1 MYLYFCVISL
11 NFLCILDIS
20 MSPPEVWGPAVW
32 TLFHT
37 LSAKINEDAYPQ
49 VSLSLFKM
57 ITSICKFL
65 PCPECSS
72 HASTFLAKIN
82 LSDLKT
88 KADFKNT
95 FYLFHNSVNSKKRKH
110 LFKYSNLDVY
120 GTYRLVGV
128 VNNFIAKYNTKGN
141 MKLIAESFQR
151 QLIIKQ
157 FRSWFVGSIRAFISK
172 MVVPPPLPPMLPPT
186 LPEVQP
192 EIVTEVQPE
201 IVTEIMPEIV
211 TETQPEIVTE
221 VQPEIVTEVQPE
233 IVTEVVPEIVTEVQ
247 PEIVTEVVPE
257 IVTEVQPEIVTE
269 VILELPVLLVPP
281 DNNEI
286 PFVPDNEPCCGQTR
300 ETEGI

>member
-1 MYLYFCVISL
+1 
-11 NFLCILDIS
+11 

-65 PCPECSS
+65 PCPECST

-95 FYLFHNSVNSKKRKH
+95 FYIFHNSVNSKKRKR
-110 LFKYSNLDVY
+110 LFKYSNLEVY
-120 GTYRLVGV
+120 STYRLVGV

-172 MVVPPPLPPMLPPT
+172 MVVPPPLPKMPEIM
-186 LPEVQP
+186 PEVKPEIVTEIIAEVQPEIITEAPTEIITEALTEIMPEAPTEIVTEVMP
-192 EIVTEVQPE
+192 EIVTEV
-201 IVTEIMPEIV
+201 I
-211 TETQPEIVTE
+211 
-221 VQPEIVTEVQPE
+221 PE
-233 IVTEVVPEIVTEVQ
+233 IVTEVVPEILTEAL
-247 PEIVTEVVPE
+247 T
-257 IVTEVQPEIVTE
+257 
-269 VILELPVLLVPP
+269 PP
-281 DNNEI
+281 DNHDT
-286 PFVPDNEPCCGQTR
+286 PSVPDSEPCCGQPD
-300 ETEGI
+300 GM

>member
-1 MYLYFCVISL
+1 
-11 NFLCILDIS
+11 

-65 PCPECSS
+65 PCPECST
-72 HASTFLAKIN
+72 HASTFLAKLN
-82 LSDLKT
+82 VYDLKT

-95 FYLFHNSVNSKKRKH
+95 FYLFHNSVNSKKRKR
-110 LFKYSNLDVY
+110 LFKYSNLEVY
-120 GTYRLVGV
+120 STYRLVGV

-172 MVVPPPLPPMLPPT
+172 MVVPPPLPKMPEIM
-186 LPEVQP
+186 PEVK
-192 EIVTEVQPE
+192 PE
-201 IVTEIMPEIV
+201 IVTEIIA
-211 TETQPEIVTE
+211 E
-221 VQPEIVTEVQPE
+221 VQPEV
-233 IVTEVVPEIVTEVQ
+233 
-247 PEIVTEVVPE
+247 
-257 IVTEVQPEIVTE
+257 VTE
-269 VILELPVLLVPP
+269 VIPEIITESPSEIMPESPSEIMPESPSEIMPESLPETLREILPDMNRP
-281 DNNEI
+281 DNNE
-286 PFVPDNEPCCGQTR
+286 PPLTPDTELCCGQPN
-300 ETEGI
+300 GM

>member
-1 MYLYFCVISL
+1 
-11 NFLCILDIS
+11 

-72 HASTFLAKIN
+72 DASTFLAKIN

-95 FYLFHNSVNSKKRKH
+95 FYLFHNSVNSKKRKR

-172 MVVPPPLPPMLPPT
+172 MVVPPPLPPMLPPP
-186 LPEVQP
+186 LPP
-192 EIVTEVQPE
+192 MLPP
-201 IVTEIMPEIV
+201 MLP
-211 TETQPEIVTE
+211 P
-221 VQPEIVTEVQPE
+221 PL
-233 IVTEVVPEIVTEVQ
+233 
-247 PEIVTEVVPE
+247 PE

-269 VILELPVLLVPP
+269 VILELPVLLLPP
-281 DNNEI
+281 DSNET
-286 PFVPDNEPCCGQTR
+286 PFVPDAELCCGQTR
-300 ETEGI
+300 EPEGI

>member
-1 MYLYFCVISL
+1 
-11 NFLCILDIS
+11 

-72 HASTFLAKIN
+72 DASTFLAKIN

-95 FYLFHNSVNSKKRKH
+95 FYLFHNSVNSKKRKR

-186 LPEVQP
+186 LPEV
-192 EIVTEVQPE
+192 
-201 IVTEIMPEIV
+201 
-211 TETQPEIVTE
+211 
-221 VQPEIVTEVQPE
+221 
-233 IVTEVVPEIVTEVQ
+233 VPEIVTEVQ

-257 IVTEVQPEIVTE
+257 IVTEIVTEIMPESLSEIIPEIMPEIVTE
-269 VILELPVLLVPP
+269 IMPELLSETATELA
-281 DNNEI
+281 DS
-286 PFVPDNEPCCGQTR
+286 NEPPMAPDAELCCGQTR